1 MNFKPF
7 FFGAISALVLT
18 ATAYADD
25 SSKAASA
32 KPVNS
37 WSCED
42 FLAVDE
48 SFQPIAVGFAEA
60 LNSKDKPEDA
70 VLDISGIEK
79 ITPVIIQACKENTE
93 ISFKE
98 KVRFE
103 WDKIKKDM

>member
-1 MNFKPF
+1 MKFKIF

-18 ATAYADD
+18 STAYAID
-25 SSKAASA
+25 STKTASE

-42 FLAVDE
+42 FLAVSE
-48 SFQPIAVGFAEA
+48 RFQPMAVGFAEA

-79 ITPVIIQACKENTE
+79 VTPMIIQACQENAK

-98 KVRFE
+98 KVRSE
-103 WDKIKKDM
+103 WDKVKKDM

>member
-7 FFGAISALVLT
+7 LFGAISALVLT
-18 ATAYADD
+18 STAYAAD
-25 SSKAASA
+25 STKAANA

-37 WSCED
+37 WNCED

-48 SFQPIAVGFAEA
+48 SYQPMAVGFAEA

-79 ITPVIIQACKENTE
+79 VTPMIIQACQDNAKV
-93 ISFKE
+93 SFKD
-98 KVRFE
+98 KVRAE
-103 WDKIKKDM
+103 WDKVKKDM